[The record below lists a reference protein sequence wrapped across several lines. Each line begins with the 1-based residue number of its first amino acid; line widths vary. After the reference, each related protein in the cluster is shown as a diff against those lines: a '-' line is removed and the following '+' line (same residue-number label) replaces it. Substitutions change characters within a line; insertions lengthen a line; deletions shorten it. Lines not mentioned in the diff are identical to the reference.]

1 MSALLDPAPH
11 VREGR
16 LAADSNAVTTAH
28 ERKALPMSHVTEHL
42 EEQGIDFEV
51 LHHDHSPTA
60 QAEAHA
66 LGVDADQVVKTVV
79 LDVRT
84 GHAFAVVPAD
94 RQVDLDAV
102 KTAINSR
109 HVALASED
117 DISRDYPEFELGAI
131 PPLGALV
138 RTPLIVDPA
147 VLDHDTVVF
156 ATTLDE
162 SVRMSPRDLF
172 DTCQMKVAPIT
183 IEHAPATA

>member
-1 MSALLDPAPH
+1 MSQ
-11 VREGR
+11 
-16 LAADSNAVTTAH
+16 
-28 ERKALPMSHVTEHL
+28 VTEHL

-51 LHHDHSPTA
+51 LHHHQSPTA

-66 LGVDADQVVKTVV
+66 LGVGADQVVKTVV

-102 KTAINSR
+102 KAALDSR

-117 DISRDYPEFELGAI
+117 EIARDYPEFELGAI

-147 VLDHDTVVF
+147 VLTHDTVVF
-156 ATTLDE
+156 AATQDE
-162 SVRMSPRDLF
+162 SIRMSPRDLF
-172 DTCQMKVAPIT
+172 DACQMKVAPIT
-183 IEHAPATA
+183 STPQPATA